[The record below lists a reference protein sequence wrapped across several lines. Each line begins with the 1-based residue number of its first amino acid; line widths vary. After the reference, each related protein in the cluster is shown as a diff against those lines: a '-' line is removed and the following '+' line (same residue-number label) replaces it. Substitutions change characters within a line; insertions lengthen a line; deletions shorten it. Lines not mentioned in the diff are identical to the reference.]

1 MRKKFMA
8 LALSVSMAF
17 SGLNVINTSQVNAA
31 ETIESILENKGDTY
45 TLENYVTS
53 LKEAEQ
59 IQKRNLEKNISKY
72 IITVDADVDW
82 KKMYWVEVL
91 LIL

>member
-59 IQKRNLEKNISKY
+59 IQKRNLEKNI
-72 IITVDADVDW
+72 
-82 KKMYWVEVL
+82 L
-91 LIL
+91 NLISTM